1 MTPRRTAQLP
11 WMRAVAPLA
20 AAAALACGVQEAAAE
35 NWPLYV
41 TGTQRITHDSNLFRR
56 ETDADSDTASSTSLT
71 LGLDKS
77 YGRQNYRASV
87 TGSMNRYRNNS
98 QLNNNGF
105 DASGGIDTTIGKDG
119 YLAIGGSKSRALA
132 SFDNGRVRNTDK
144 NIRDSSSLAV
154 SGRYGMYGALSI
166 GASASRFEQ
175 EYSLTSGAYPDT
187 SSNSYGVDVRYTPRQ
202 LLSFGVGYRH
212 SPGKTSYGLDNGDL
226 DYTTKT
232 NNLDLTTNWQVTG
245 LSTLAARLSYT
256 KQDREASA
264 ADSTLNSDGY
274 KGWTGSLDW
283 KYTPR
288 GRITYKAGFNRD
300 TTNNASS
307 SDFYNFE
314 GFQNNT
320 PIFTPGTSDTGDSRV
335 ATSVNAG
342 LDWEASAKIRLSLDG
357 ALTRLRTSQT
367 TATTL
372 PSGTS
377 YKTREQTSTQKS
389 LGVSVNY
396 GALRWLDLNCGVS
409 HIRRT
414 EDLFNDGFKA
424 TVVSCS
430 AAATLN
436 AQN

>member
-56 ETDADSDTASSTSLT
+56 ESDADSDTASSTSLT

-264 ADSTLNSDGY
+264 ANSTLTGDGY

-288 GRITYKAGFNRD
+288 GRVTYKAGFSRD

-307 SDFYNFE
+307 TDLLAASDPTQA
-314 GFQNNT
+314 GLLT
-320 PIFTPGTSDTGDSRV
+320 TDTGDSRV

-342 LDWEASAKIRLSLDG
+342 LDWEASAKVRLSLDG
-357 ALTRLRTSQT
+357 ALTRLRTSHT
-367 TATTL
+367 VVNTVGARTFYDTDEK
-372 PSGTS
+372 S
-377 YKTREQTSTQKS
+377 STQKS

-414 EDLFNDGFKA
+414 EDLFNDGYKA